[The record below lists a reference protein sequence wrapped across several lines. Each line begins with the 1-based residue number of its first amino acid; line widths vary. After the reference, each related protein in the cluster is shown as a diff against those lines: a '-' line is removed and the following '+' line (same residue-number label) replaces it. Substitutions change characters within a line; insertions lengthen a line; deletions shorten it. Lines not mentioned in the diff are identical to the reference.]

1 MWLLLWRANIYLQ
14 TLFGGSQ
21 VFGNVKAYILVL
33 ANDIGPIFL
42 GSAEINLELLD
53 TWCWQRQR
61 QRPPVGSW
69 DLLKGNYCWH
79 PHPSLLLPPPSH
91 RSLLTPPPCS
101 WQFLAGEINK
111 SLQSQQFS
119 SFGNI
124 DLSQNILPKR
134 CHVSTGHNVDT
145 VAWAEWKYQKVAL
158 LDLDLDHVPV
168 E

>member
-1 MWLLLWRANIYLQ
+1 MTLEWVRTNRKQMFMWLLLWTAHIYLQ

-21 VFGNVKAYILVL
+21 VFGTVKAHLLVL

-61 QRPPVGSW
+61 KRQRRPPVGSW

-79 PHPSLLLPPPSH
+79 PHPALLLPPPSH

-119 SFGNI
+119 SFG
-124 DLSQNILPKR
+124 KYWF
-134 CHVSTGHNVDT
+134 VS
-145 VAWAEWKYQKVAL
+145 KYPSKKMSC
-158 LDLDLDHVPV
+158 LDRA
-168 E
+168 